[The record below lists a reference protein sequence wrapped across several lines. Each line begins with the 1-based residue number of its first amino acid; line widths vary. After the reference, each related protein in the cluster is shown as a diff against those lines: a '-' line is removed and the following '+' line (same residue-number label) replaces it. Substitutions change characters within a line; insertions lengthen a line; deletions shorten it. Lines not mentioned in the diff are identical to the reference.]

1 MEFDIQKW
9 RKPLL
14 IGALSIAIIVTGTGL
29 GFVTASIKTMPSL
42 NGGMKA
48 DSSSQVYD
56 INGKLVATIHAAENR
71 LPVPLAK
78 IPKHLQYAF
87 IASEDVRFYQHHG
100 VDVRGIFRALFTNIT
115 SGGLHE
121 GASTL
126 TQQLA
131 RNTLLTHDQTLKR
144 KVQEAILALQI
155 ERKFTKQE
163 ILEMYLNQIYF
174 GQGAYGV
181 QAAAQIYF
189 GKNVEELT
197 VAESAML
204 AGVPRSPNYYSP
216 SSNIKAAK
224 EVQATVLDQMIKYN
238 YLTSSEAQKAKEVPI
253 QISKSTQSNAHF
265 ASYFIDYVTQ
275 ILVDRYGAD
284 AVYKEGLKIYTTL
297 DIDAQRAAEKAI
309 AQLPTYRSEK
319 GGIKQPQGA
328 LVAIE
333 PQTGYI
339 KAMVGGR
346 GDDQFNRAVQAERQ
360 PGSSFKPFVYLTGL
374 ENGLTAAT
382 LIDDSQVTFGTWSPV
397 NYDKK
402 FRGPISMREALEK
415 SINTVSVKITDQV
428 GVDKVLNTAQ
438 RLGITSLVL
447 SGSVNDRNL
456 STSLGGLTSGVSP
469 LQMAS
474 AYGTIANQGVRAEP
488 MAIIKVVD
496 RHGAVLEQRTPKQRA
511 VMKEQATYILTDMMR
526 GVIQRGTGMGANIG
540 RPAAG
545 KTGTTN
551 DYVDAWFVGFTP
563 DLACAVWMGLDSN
576 GSLEEV
582 TGGDLPASMWGSF
595 MAEALAKVP
604 ARDFPRPSGIV
615 SVLIDPRTGL
625 LANPNTSVEPTK
637 PVKPAKP
644 DKPGDK
650 PGDKPADKPG
660 DAKTTPSKSDE
671 PIQPVAREEIF
682 IQGTQPTQFSPP
694 VVPTPPTPTLPGD
707 NKEQPTG
714 AKPGTKPKTTPG
726 TTPSTTP
733 STMPSTTPSTV
744 PSTTP
749 STAPSTTPSTP
760 PSSDSSTTKPPT
772 GPPDV
777 TENKSN

>member
-100 VDVRGIFRALFTNIT
+100 VDLRGIFRALFTNIT
-115 SGGLHE
+115 SGGVHE

-181 QAAAQIYF
+181 QAAAQTYF

-224 EVQATVLDQMIKYN
+224 EVQATVLDQMVKYD
-238 YLTSSEAQKAKEVPI
+238 YLSSSEAQKAKDAPI
-253 QISKSTQSNAHF
+253 QVSKSTQSNAHF

-275 ILVDRYGAD
+275 TLVDRYGAD

-309 AQLPTYRSEK
+309 AQLPTYRTEK
-319 GGIKQPQGA
+319 GVKQPQGA

-346 GDDQFNRAVQAERQ
+346 GDDQFNRAVLAERQ

-402 FRGPISMREALEK
+402 FRGPIPMREALEK

-447 SGSVNDRNL
+447 SGSINDRNL
-456 STSLGGLTSGVSP
+456 STALGGLTSGVSP
-469 LQMAS
+469 LEMAS

-526 GVIQRGTGMGANIG
+526 GVIQRGTGQGANIG

-615 SVLIDPRTGL
+615 SALIDPRTGL
-625 LANPNTSVEPTK
+625 LANPNPVEPAKPTK
-637 PVKPAKP
+637 P
-644 DKPGDK
+644 DK

-671 PIQPVAREEIF
+671 PVHYVAREEIF

-694 VVPTPPTPTLPGD
+694 VVPTPTAPVD
-707 NKEQPTG
+707 NKEQPTNG
-714 AKPGTKPKTTPG
+714 KPGTKPK
-726 TTPSTTP
+726 
-733 STMPSTTPSTV
+733 
-744 PSTTP
+744 
-749 STAPSTTPSTP
+749 TAPSTTPSTTP
-760 PSSDSSTTKPPT
+760 GTTPGTAPSTAPSTLPSSSDSSATKPPT
-772 GPPDV
+772 GPPADV